1 MFIATLFEG
10 LLHITVPVFFIEGLQ
25 LLGQIAIL
33 HQGRDVQL
41 EVTDQVVAC
50 DDVFVPRLDRESV
63 TILLGRCWD
72 LESPVEATFA
82 CLASPMGVGQVV
94 ILWVEESSHKN
105 VACAF
110 PVHALDIFG
119 VPNDKTHFV
128 IF

>member
-1 MFIATLFEG
+1 MVFPI
-10 LLHITVPVFFIEGLQ
+10 LLIEGLQ

-41 EVTDQVVAC
+41 EVTNQVVAG
-50 DDVFVPRLDRESV
+50 DDVFVPCLDRQSV
-63 TILLGRCWD
+63 TVLLRLCWD
-72 LESPVEATFA
+72 LQSPVEATFA

-94 ILWVEESSHKN
+94 IIWVEESSHED

-110 PVHALDIFG
+110 PVHAFDIFC
-119 VPNDKTHFV
+119 VPNDKAHFV